1 MINKA
6 VITTAGLGTRLL
18 PTTKELPKEMMPVF
32 AKQGK
37 GLVIKPL
44 LQMIFE
50 QLYDV
55 GIREF
60 YFVVGRGKRAIEDHF
75 TKDQRFVDELTRKG
89 KDSGI
94 MEDFYSKLSS
104 SRLIFLNQEEPM
116 GFGDAVLRARG
127 LMNED
132 FLVAAGDTYIITH
145 GHSHLQGMLAIHSG
159 NAATL
164 MLKRVQDPSQYG
176 VAILDGSY
184 VKRVVEKPKERIS
197 YMAIMPFYAFSPE
210 VFEHLAG
217 LKPGVGGEVQ
227 LTDAIQS
234 MIDSGMRVNAV
245 MMKKE
250 LWLDI
255 GNPQSYAHALIQS
268 YRRAGGRL

>member
-18 PTTKELPKEMMPVF
+18 PTTKELPKEMMPIF
-32 AKQGK
+32 ARQGK
-37 GLVIKPL
+37 GLVTKPL

-75 TKDQRFVDELTRKG
+75 TKDQMFIDELSKKG
-89 KDSGI
+89 KDAGI
-94 MEDFYSKLSS
+94 MEDFYSKLSGT
-104 SRLIFLNQEEPM
+104 RLIFLNQEEPR
-116 GFGDAVLRARG
+116 GFGDAVLKAGG
-127 LMNED
+127 LLRED
-132 FLVAAGDTYIITH
+132 FFVAAGDTYIMTD
-145 GHSHLQGMLAIHSG
+145 GHTHLQGMLEAHPG

-197 YMAIMPFYAFSPE
+197 DMAIMPFYAFSPE
-210 VFEHLAG
+210 VFDHLAG

-234 MIDSGMRVNAV
+234 MIDSGRKVNAITV
-245 MMKKE
+245 NKG

-255 GNPQSYAHALIQS
+255 GNPQSYARALIQS